1 MFLTEITKF
10 SRTTQTPHALLKS
23 NLQIAWGV
31 LEMVTVLM
39 MWFNMRLLKH
49 DDLRTDAVL
58 MFCGP
63 KALEASA

>member
-39 MWFNMRLLKH
+39 MY
-49 DDLRTDAVL
+49 A
-58 MFCGP
+58 
-63 KALEASA
+63 AIEAS